1 MQRAKLL
8 LTRWKLSLQGTF
20 KGEARFSRL
29 FFTSIPVY
37 LFLLYIYRVGSQRVD
52 GGNNLPGPRDVGVY
66 INAAIDILT
75 GVNPYQNS
83 ASRFGSFGPL
93 PFILLSPFDATL
105 AVAITQMLGMVGFQY
120 FIFTLS
126 RMYFLRTNWLIPVIP
141 LFASSRE
148 NLVTAQVTGILCG
161 LIAIAC
167 AILLKEKTLL
177 NTFLAS
183 ILFALVLDLKPHIF
197 MFFSFVVLIYLGRV
211 IVFFNAVFIMIC
223 AHTSIDL
230 LHGEFLEVSW
240 FRTLGSIESKA
251 SSGTFTDSHTFWPI
265 ISAMFGET
273 TVITIISTLLFCLIG
288 VSSLFLSKSR
298 GLVNAPILALLA
310 PAFSI
315 YFHLYDLV
323 IFACLVLAVLGARLK
338 PGKELFLSFVVSQC
352 IQGTS
357 FFSISSY
364 IFFLFSWIIFN
375 FICRIS
381 IYKWSTRLSLLGFFV
396 SIGLNLLVGILVPG
410 SFIHSARTSLV
421 IMFLLLALLVINSRI
436 RTFSQESDK

>member
-20 KGEARFSRL
+20 KGETRFSRL

-52 GGNNLPGPRDVGVY
+52 GGNNLPGLRDVGVY
-66 INAAIDILT
+66 INAAVDILT

-83 ASRFGSFGPL
+83 ASRFGTFGPL

-167 AILLKEKTLL
+167 AILLKKKTLL

-183 ILFALVLDLKPHIF
+183 ILFALALDLKPHIF
-197 MFFSFVVLIYLGRV
+197 MFFSVVILICLGRV

-240 FRTLGSIESKA
+240 FRTLGSIESQA
-251 SSGTFTDSHTFWPI
+251 SSGAFTDSHTFL
-265 ISAMFGET
+265 AHH
-273 TVITIISTLLFCLIG
+273 FCN
-288 VSSLFLSKSR
+288 V
-298 GLVNAPILALLA
+298 
-310 PAFSI
+310 
-315 YFHLYDLV
+315 
-323 IFACLVLAVLGARLK
+323 
-338 PGKELFLSFVVSQC
+338 
-352 IQGTS
+352 
-357 FFSISSY
+357 
-364 IFFLFSWIIFN
+364 W
-375 FICRIS
+375 
-381 IYKWSTRLSLLGFFV
+381 
-396 SIGLNLLVGILVPG
+396 
-410 SFIHSARTSLV
+410 
-421 IMFLLLALLVINSRI
+421 
-436 RTFSQESDK
+436 